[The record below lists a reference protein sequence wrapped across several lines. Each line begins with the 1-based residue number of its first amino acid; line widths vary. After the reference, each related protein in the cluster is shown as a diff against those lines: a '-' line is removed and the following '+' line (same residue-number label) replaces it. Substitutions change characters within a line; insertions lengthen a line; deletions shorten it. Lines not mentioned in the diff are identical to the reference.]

1 MKLSIKMI
9 KKLAESTIF
18 SNFII
23 IAILINAI
31 LNLREDED
39 QASLLPK

>member
-9 KKLAESTIF
+9 KKLAEATIF